1 MREKRSKSSS
11 SAPKR
16 ARKCRHCLEG
26 ALPPD
31 YKDVDGLA
39 RLMTGQGKMFS
50 RKRTGF
56 CARCQRLFARAVK
69 QARFLALL
77 SHTGRY

>member
-1 MREKRSKSSS
+1 MREKRTKNG
-11 SAPKR
+11 PPVFKKPR
-16 ARKCRHCLEG
+16 QCRHCLEG

-31 YKDVDGLA
+31 YKDVDGLS
-39 RLMTGQGKMFS
+39 RLMTGQGKMYS